1 MHEIPYSTINLL
13 CEIEMVWRK
22 YATEVPVAT
31 AAAAR
36 TLIRIM
42 IMISVYTYSMRKIS
56 KRFGGFSF
64 ISIHLENQTH

>member
-1 MHEIPYSTINLL
+1 MNLL

-42 IMISVYTYSMRKIS
+42 IMISVYIVCGKFPRGSVVSASFQFILKI
-56 KRFGGFSF
+56 KH
-64 ISIHLENQTH
+64 IEIV